1 MLRAASSECAMW
13 WMHPDSVCI
22 ILNDVLIGDFREG
35 GGESM
40 RKAYTTPRLTV
51 HGSVEKITLAG
62 NPPFGAP
69 GPPGSNPS
77 NGGVAPGLGSQVG
90 NTGNNPQSRP

>member
-1 MLRAASSECAMW
+1 MLRAASSKCAMW
-13 WMHPDSVCI
+13 WMRPDSVCI

-62 NPPFGAP
+62 NT
-69 GPPGSNPS
+69 GPPGCNPS
-77 NGGVAPGLGSQVG
+77 DGCVAPGLGTQVG
-90 NTGNNPQSRP
+90 NPDNNPQNRP